1 MASRG
6 IICMYYYILKSGSMY
21 FFLKQCLF
29 WVSFGLKKRCKHQD
43 STYAP
48 FSFLFSQ
55 HFIIINNKIQ
65 NKIKQ

>member
-6 IICMYYYILKSGSMY
+6 IICMYYYIVKSGNMY

-48 FSFLFSQ
+48 FSFLFS
-55 HFIIINNKIQ
+55 
-65 NKIKQ
+65 